1 VEFSLQS
8 CRYVLWLHILALGPM
23 INERT
28 SWWFIHLIQILPWQI
43 NDRYEFPLQLD
54 LDRED
59 GKYLSPDADRSVRN
73 LYTLHRSA
81 KLPCSLT
88 EQNCFCIRASDCK
101 TCSHSLYGECY
112 KTSSLQLGI
121 CLTRFM
127 WCLFCLLQCACS

>member
-1 VEFSLQS
+1 MKE
-8 CRYVLWLHILALGPM
+8 HLGGLS
-23 INERT
+23 I
-28 SWWFIHLIQILPWQI
+28 SSKYCLPWQI

-88 EQNCFCIRASDCK
+88 KKNCFCIQS
-101 TCSHSLYGECY
+101 
-112 KTSSLQLGI
+112 I
-121 CLTRFM
+121 
-127 WCLFCLLQCACS
+127 